1 MAIHLI
7 RVKVI
12 QQVNSTFI
20 HSVDWFLFLRSLFLG
35 SKISTSFGRHHRSR
49 SCPSVRC
56 IICKHHHHHH
66 SSGGIK
72 MSESMHY
79 TPRVTFQ
86 EPIQKVRGSLP
97 DLRPDCVCGCSRY
110 VSSAGRAAAA
120 GRTFA
125 LRYGDSC
132 GSTESLIDE
141 ADDYLRKS
149 VDGTLMHDTD
159 SMTVGGGGR
168 ATTASRRCSENDL
181 KKGKYVFDSPV
192 RARTGPE

>member
-1 MAIHLI
+1 MNAKKQNGKFRFRL
-7 RVKVI
+7 
-12 QQVNSTFI
+12 S
-20 HSVDWFLFLRSLFLG
+20 G

-56 IICKHHHHHH
+56 IICKHHHHHG
-66 SSGGIK
+66 SGGIK

-79 TPRVTFQ
+79 APRVTFQ

-120 GRTFA
+120 GRTSFVS
-125 LRYGDSC
+125 RYGDSC

-141 ADDYLRKS
+141 ADDYIRKS
-149 VDGTLMHDTD
+149 VDGALIHDND
-159 SMTVGGGGR
+159 AMTTAGGSR
-168 ATTASRRCSENDL
+168 ATAAMRRCSENDL
-181 KKGKYVFDSPV
+181 KKGACVAQWPNEESADSRDRYLPLS
-192 RARTGPE
+192 

>member
-1 MAIHLI
+1 
-7 RVKVI
+7 
-12 QQVNSTFI
+12 
-20 HSVDWFLFLRSLFLG
+20 
-35 SKISTSFGRHHRSR
+35 
-49 SCPSVRC
+49 
-56 IICKHHHHHH
+56 
-66 SSGGIK
+66 

-120 GRTFA
+120 TAAGRTFA
-125 LRYGDSC
+125 FRFGDSC

-149 VDGTLMHDTD
+149 VDGTLMHDND
-159 SMTVGGGGR
+159 AMTVAGGGR
-168 ATTASRRCSENDL
+168 ATTSSRRCSENDL
-181 KKGKYVFDSPV
+181 KKGIY
-192 RARTGPE
+192 TNTYLMW